1 MRIKLPVMKLTL
13 STEQKKQLE
22 SMHGKS
28 RDKLVCD
35 RIKGVLL
42 ASEGWTT
49 AMISQALRIH
59 ESTVRNHLA
68 DYTLSEKL
76 QPENGGSS
84 SRLSVQQTSTLIA
97 HLTEHTYSHNKQIVA
112 YVLEQFGVQYTVAG
126 MHKWLRKNGFSYKKP
141 KGVPHKFD
149 EAKQQAFVAQ
159 YEQLKANCGV
169 DETILFMDA
178 VHPTQATKISHGWIR
193 TGQDKPIE
201 TTGSRTRINLL
212 GAVALNDI
220 AGAIVNEYEF
230 VNSETIVQFFRQL
243 REKYP
248 LKHKLYLILDGAGYH
263 TANVVK
269 NTAISLNIELH
280 YLPPYSP
287 NLNPIER
294 LWKVMN
300 ERARNSVYFKTK
312 RDFRAALNM
321 FFKETLPD
329 IGSTLTSR
337 INDNFQTLQSASSG

>member
-1 MRIKLPVMKLTL
+1 MKLTL
-13 STEQKKQLE
+13 TSNQKKQLE
-22 SMHGKS
+22 AMHGKS

-35 RIKGVLL
+35 RIKAVLL
-42 ASEGWTT
+42 ASEGWSTV
-49 AMISQALRIH
+49 MISQAVRIH
-59 ESTVRNHLA
+59 ESTVLRHLA
-68 DYTLSEKL
+68 DYALSEKL
-76 QPENGGSS
+76 QPKNGGSS
-84 SRLSVQQTSTLIA
+84 SRLSAEQTAALIA
-97 HLTEHTYSHNKQIVA
+97 HLTEYTYHHNKQIVA
-112 YVLEQFGVQYTVAG
+112 YVQEQFGVQYTVAG

-141 KGVPHKFD
+141 KSVPHKFD
-149 EAKQQAFVAQ
+149 AAKQQAFVAQ
-159 YEQLKANCGV
+159 YEQLKASCGE
-169 DETILFMDA
+169 DETILFVDA

-248 LKHKLYLILDGAGYH
+248 LNHKLHLILDGAGYH
-263 TANVVK
+263 IAHVVK
-269 NTAISLNIELH
+269 NEAVLLNIELH

-312 RDFRAALNM
+312 RDFRTALEK
-321 FFKETLPD
+321 FFKETLPE
-329 IGSTLTSR
+329 IGSALTSR
-337 INDNFQTLQSASSG
+337 INDNFQMLDPASSS

>member
-1 MRIKLPVMKLTL
+1 MKLTL
-13 STEQKKQLE
+13 STDQKKQLE

-35 RIKGVLL
+35 RIKAVLL

-84 SRLSVQQTSTLIA
+84 SRLSVKQTSTLIA
-97 HLTEHTYSHNKQIVA
+97 HLTEHTYPHNKQIVA

-159 YEQLKANCGV
+159 YEQLKASCGG

-230 VNSETIVQFFRQL
+230 VNSETIVQFFGHL

-248 LKHKLYLILDGAGYH
+248 LNHKLHLILDGAGYH
-263 TANVVK
+263 TAHVVK
-269 NTAISLNIELH
+269 NTAITLNIELH

-312 RDFRAALNM
+312 RDFRAALNT

-337 INDNFQTLQSASSG
+337 INDNFQMLQSASSG

>member
-1 MRIKLPVMKLTL
+1 MKVTL
-13 STEQKKQLE
+13 STDQKKQLE
-22 SMHGKS
+22 AMHGKS

-35 RIKGVLL
+35 RIKAVLL
-42 ASEGWTT
+42 TSEGWSTT
-49 AMISQALRIH
+49 MISQALRIH

-76 QPENGGSS
+76 APENGGSQ
-84 SRLSVQQTSTLIA
+84 SRLSAEQTAELIA
-97 HLTEHTYSHNKQIVA
+97 HLTEHTYHHNKQIVA
-112 YVLEQFGVQYTVAG
+112 YVFERFGVQYTVAG
-126 MHKWLRKNGFSYKKP
+126 MHKWLHKNGFSYKKP

-149 EAKQQAFVAQ
+149 VAKQQAFIEQ
-159 YEQLKANCGV
+159 YEQLKASCGA
-169 DETILFMDA
+169 DESILFMDA

-201 TTGSRTRINLL
+201 TTGSRTRINLI
-212 GAVALNDI
+212 GALALNDI
-220 AGAIVNEYEF
+220 GSAVVHAYEF
-230 VNSETIVQFFRQL
+230 VNSESIVQFFGQL

-248 LKHKLYLILDGAGYH
+248 ANHKLHLILDGAGYH
-263 TANVVK
+263 RAAVVRDA
-269 NTAISLNIELH
+269 AISHNIELH

-300 ERARNSVYFKTK
+300 EQARNSVYFKTK
-312 RDFRAALNM
+312 RDFRAALDK

-329 IGSTLTSR
+329 IGSSLASR
-337 INDNFQTLQSASSG
+337 INDNFQMLTPASSG